1 MSESYWRYYIFP
13 VSAGHETLSLR
24 QTTAVGSVY
33 IFVSKC
39 SSQHP
44 EECAAGALPNATHT
58 IIETWGQITSNI
70 DITRQ
75 DDTACSYI
83 LGVYTGSQYTAYQLS
98 VTLQDSILALT
109 AGTSVT
115 DEVSQGGFD
124 YFSFYLHGTD
134 MTLRVALLVLSG
146 DADLYISKTVTHP
159 NIENR

>member
-44 EECAAGALPNATHT
+44 EECAAGALPNATNT
-58 IIETWGQITSNI
+58 MWGQIDRSR

-83 LGVYTGSQYTAYQLS
+83 LGVHTGSQYTAYQLS